1 MLVPG
6 LAPHDA
12 VSNDVRGMTAALR
25 VDGHEVALFA
35 PHACG
40 IDELVHAPDA
50 IDAWLQSPD
59 DIVVY
64 HYCVGWDFAL
74 ALFRRTRA
82 RRVVRYHNITP
93 PEFFTDWSPG
103 YVNACTEG
111 RAQIKAFAD
120 LACDLYLGDSPFN
133 IDDFRKLGVPARC
146 CAVLAPFHEV
156 EQLMTLDADARR
168 LPDGAPLL
176 LMVGRLS
183 PNKGHLD
190 LLDALAACKAGIAPA
205 AHLLSVGKLDPN
217 LALYGEAL
225 HARIALRGLED
236 DVTLL
241 QDANGA
247 ELRAAFERADALLM
261 LSRHE
266 GFCVPLIEA
275 MALGT
280 PVIALASSAI
290 PWTLGDAGL
299 LFDSSDPHLI
309 ATAVARIR
317 DDAQLRTTL
326 RERGR
331 RRYAEAF
338 APDVLARGLQSIMTR
353 FEAA

>member
-1 MLVPG
+1 MLAPG

-25 VDGHEVALFA
+25 ANGHEVAVFA
-35 PHACG
+35 PHARG
-40 IDELVHAPDA
+40 MDEPVHAPDT
-50 IDAWLQSPD
+50 IDAWLHAPND
-59 DIVVY
+59 VVVY

-82 RRVVRYHNITP
+82 RRVLRYHNITP
-93 PEFFTDWSPG
+93 PEFFADWSPG
-103 YVNACTEG
+103 YVSACAEG
-111 RAQIKAFAD
+111 RAQISAFAD
-120 LACDLYLGDSPFN
+120 LSCDLYLGDSPFN
-133 IDDFRKLGVPARC
+133 IDDFLTLGVPAQR

-156 EQLMTLDADARR
+156 EQLMTLEADARR
-168 LPDGAPLL
+168 LPGGTPLL
-176 LMVGRLS
+176 LMVGRMS

-190 LLDALAACKAGIAPA
+190 LLDALAACKAGIAPG
-205 AHLLSVGKLDPN
+205 AHLLSIGKLDPN
-217 LALYGEAL
+217 LALYGDAL
-225 HARIALRGLED
+225 HARIVERNLES

-241 QDANGA
+241 QDANGS

-280 PVIALASSAI
+280 PVIALGFSAI

-299 LFDSSDPHLI
+299 LWDSADPYLI
-309 ATAVARIR
+309 ASSVAR
-317 DDAQLRTTL
+317 LRADLHLRSTL
-326 RERGR
+326 RERGL

-338 APDVLARGLQSIMTR
+338 APDVLARGLQTIMAR
-353 FEAA
+353 LEVL